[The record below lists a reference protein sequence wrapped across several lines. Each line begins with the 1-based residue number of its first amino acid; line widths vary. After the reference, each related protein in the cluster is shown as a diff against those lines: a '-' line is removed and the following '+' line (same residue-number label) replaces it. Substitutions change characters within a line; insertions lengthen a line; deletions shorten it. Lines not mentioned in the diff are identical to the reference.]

1 MNLSLLYF
9 FAPAIMNHLPVNG
22 DLTDFMLVC
31 AYFRLYC
38 AHNYGPILLIFSVG
52 LENG

>member
-22 DLTDFMLVC
+22 DLTDFML
-31 AYFRLYC
+31 YC

-52 LENG
+52 LVNG